1 MQCLKEYQAT
11 DFHKIGH
18 QFLMITKEWECL
30 RFDQDEKIIE
40 RKKMAPDDLFKFKL
54 LYHLAATMTGIK
66 PITIM
71 RFKAPQPA
79 FKECSNCTRQW
90 QEIRKHFLGQQ
101 TLGMRLLDCNQRG
114 ESLIFFHHEACRRLL
129 LMPRVKAFLREQG
142 FGYGSETINN
152 PERFIDYCLKE
163 QQQNGSL
170 PVEMGLFMG
179 IPLKD
184 VRGYIKADKK
194 NHIMT
199 AGWRIYEELYP
210 SLALVNLYRR
220 LRQYAV
226 RAYFKQ
232 TFEEITERLG
242 QSRLINRIELLA
254 S

>member
-11 DFHKIGH
+11 DFHKIGN
-18 QFLMITKEWECL
+18 QFLMITKNRECL
-30 RFDQDEKIIE
+30 RFDRDETIIE

-71 RFKAPQPA
+71 RFKEPQPA
-79 FKECSNCTRQW
+79 FKECASCDRQW
-90 QEIRKHFLGQQ
+90 QEIRKHFQGQQ
-101 TLGMRLLDCNQRG
+101 SLGMRLLNHNQRG
-114 ESLIFFHHEACRRLL
+114 ESLVFFHHEACRRLL
-129 LMPRVKAFLREQG
+129 SMPRVKAFLREQG

-152 PERFIDYCLKE
+152 PELFIDYCLKE
-163 QQQNGSL
+163 FRQKGSL

-184 VRGYIKADKK
+184 VRGYIRADKK
-194 NHIMT
+194 NHVMT
-199 AGWRIYEELYP
+199 SGWHIYGQAYP
-210 SLALVNLYRR
+210 SLALANLYRR

-232 TFEEITERLG
+232 TFAEISERLG
-242 QSRLINRIELLA
+242 RSQLINRIELLA